1 MTAASGR
8 ARSQLRWQRRG
19 PAGHNAPS
27 GRVETGGWGVVGIR
41 SAIGRGVIGLA
52 VVGSLGLGPFVTLAQ
67 DDAPTTCNGDV
78 PIGAPIPVVDE
89 PTPET
94 EPTETPAAEQ
104 RASPAASPQAT
115 PVPVRYHIAL
125 VGANSADPVLAATA
139 EGAAKAAAELDQTV
153 EAFATASDATDP
165 VADALAKH
173 PDALIVDPTGIA
185 DAESRL
191 RDAVAAGIKVVTVG
205 GDVAPDARTL
215 HVAPSD
221 PDQLGR
227 MAMQLV
233 GDRLQCAGDVADFSS
248 SEGDEPQKAW
258 LAAFTDELALP
269 GYGGMRSVYTV
280 FDGGDPQLAYTRAM
294 QIMVAYPSL
303 VGVVAFTPETTEQVV
318 RAVHDADRVADIF
331 VVSVTGTPGLP
342 NGVPPDGVDAVV
354 SPNPEAT
361 GFLAYV
367 AAFDLV
373 TGKFAGTP
381 GETLVSPTLGSFAVG
396 DNGTILAG
404 PPLVTMAAPAATP
417 TP

>member
-1 MTAASGR
+1 M
-8 ARSQLRWQRRG
+8 
-19 PAGHNAPS
+19 
-27 GRVETGGWGVVGIR
+27 VGIR
-41 SAIGRGVIGLA
+41 SAVGRVVTGLA
-52 VVGSLGLGPFVTLAQ
+52 VVGSLGLGPLTALAQ

-78 PIGAPIPVVDE
+78 PIGAPIPVVEE

-94 EPTETPAAEQ
+94 EPTETPAAEAG
-104 RASPAASPQAT
+104 ASPAASPQAT
-115 PVPVRYHIAL
+115 PVPVRYRIAL
-125 VGANSADPVLAATA
+125 AGANSDDPAFAATTA
-139 EGAAKAAAELDQTV
+139 GAARAAAELDQTV
-153 EAFATASDATDP
+153 ETFAPASDAADP
-165 VADALAKH
+165 IAAAVAQH

-205 GDVAPDARTL
+205 GDVALDARTL
-215 HVAPSD
+215 HIAPSD

-233 GDRLQCAGDVADFSS
+233 GDRLQCAGDLADFSS
-248 SEGDEPQKAW
+248 SEGDEPQKTW
-258 LAAFTDELALP
+258 LASFADELALP

-294 QIMVAYPSL
+294 QIMVAYPTL

-318 RAVHDADRVADIF
+318 RAVHDAGRAADIF
-331 VVSVTGTPGLP
+331 VVSVTSTPGLP
-342 NGVPPDGVDAVV
+342 NDVPPAGVDAVV

-373 TGKFAGTP
+373 TGKIAGTP
-381 GETLVSPTLGSFAVG
+381 GETLDSPTLGSFTIN
-396 DNGTILAG
+396 DDGTILAG
-404 PPLVTMAAPAATP
+404 PPLVTMAAPTATP

>member
-1 MTAASGR
+1 M
-8 ARSQLRWQRRG
+8 
-19 PAGHNAPS
+19 
-27 GRVETGGWGVVGIR
+27 VGIR
-41 SAIGRGVIGLA
+41 SAVGRVVTGLA
-52 VVGSLGLGPFVTLAQ
+52 VVGSLGLGPLTALAQ

-78 PIGAPIPVVDE
+78 PIGAPIPVVEE

-94 EPTETPAAEQ
+94 EPTETPAAEAG
-104 RASPAASPQAT
+104 ASPAASPQAT
-115 PVPVRYHIAL
+115 PVPVRYRIAL
-125 VGANSADPVLAATA
+125 AGANSDDPAFAATTA
-139 EGAAKAAAELDQTV
+139 GAARAAAELDQTV
-153 EAFATASDATDP
+153 ETFAPASDAADP
-165 VADALAKH
+165 IADALAKH

-205 GDVAPDARTL
+205 GDVALDARTL
-215 HVAPSD
+215 HIAPSD

-233 GDRLQCAGDVADFSS
+233 GDRLQCAGDLADFSS
-248 SEGDEPQKAW
+248 SEGDEPQKTW
-258 LAAFTDELALP
+258 LASFADELALP

-294 QIMVAYPSL
+294 QIMVAYPTL

-318 RAVHDADRVADIF
+318 RAVHDAGRAADIF
-331 VVSVTGTPGLP
+331 VVSVTSTPGLP
-342 NGVPPDGVDAVV
+342 NDVPPAGVDAVV

-373 TGKFAGTP
+373 TGKIAGTP
-381 GETLVSPTLGSFAVG
+381 GETLDSPTLGSFTIN
-396 DNGTILAG
+396 DDGTILAG
-404 PPLVTMAAPAATP
+404 PPLVTMAAPTATP

>member
-1 MTAASGR
+1 M
-8 ARSQLRWQRRG
+8 
-19 PAGHNAPS
+19 
-27 GRVETGGWGVVGIR
+27 VGIR
-41 SAIGRGVIGLA
+41 SAVGRVVTGLA
-52 VVGSLGLGPFVTLAQ
+52 VVGSLGLGPLTALAQ

-78 PIGAPIPVVDE
+78 PIGAPIPVVEE

-94 EPTETPAAEQ
+94 EPTETPAAEAG
-104 RASPAASPQAT
+104 ASPAASPQAT
-115 PVPVRYHIAL
+115 PVPVRYRVAL
-125 VGANSADPVLAATA
+125 AGANSDDPAFAATTG
-139 EGAAKAAAELDQTV
+139 GAARAAAELDQTV
-153 EAFATASDATDP
+153 ETFAPASDAADP
-165 VADALAKH
+165 IADALAKH

-205 GDVAPDARTL
+205 GDVALDARTL
-215 HVAPSD
+215 HIAPSD

-233 GDRLQCAGDVADFSS
+233 GDRLQCAGDLADFSS
-248 SEGDEPQKAW
+248 SEGDEPQKTW
-258 LAAFTDELALP
+258 LASFADELALP

-294 QIMVAYPSL
+294 QIMVAYPTL

-318 RAVHDADRVADIF
+318 RAVHDAGRAADIF
-331 VVSVTGTPGLP
+331 VVSVTSTPGLP
-342 NGVPPDGVDAVV
+342 NDVPPAGVDAVV

-373 TGKFAGTP
+373 TGKIAGTP
-381 GETLVSPTLGSFAVG
+381 GETLDSPTLGSFTIN
-396 DNGTILAG
+396 DDGTILAG
-404 PPLVTMAAPAATP
+404 PPLVTMAAPTATP